1 MFQRKPVQLNQIAS
15 LMFAGLLLSGTASAA
30 FTISSVTNAASRLP
44 AGLPSYG
51 VAQGAV
57 FSVTGTGVGQ
67 DPPTQATFPLPTSA
81 GLNGVSM
88 KVAVGSTTVD
98 AIMVYV
104 SANEVDAILP
114 SNTPLG
120 NGTVTVN
127 NGGATASSPVT
138 VVRSAFGIFTTSPYT
153 GLGQALAF
161 TTNGDGTTSL
171 VSVLQPAQ
179 AGQTVTLAGTG
190 LGAISGDETQS
201 GAGGTPAA
209 NVTLWLG
216 TQQIPVTSA
225 GRGACCTGI
234 DPTYPIPAGVAG
246 WDLISFAVPDG
257 VSGCTISVA
266 VQTGNMVSNVATIA
280 IAGSNG
286 FCLDLSGINI
296 DLTSLSGSI
305 KYGLVTLIRN
315 ITQNYGPSG
324 TLSVSSDVGNAVFE
338 QIDVG
343 PQVLTGSSFAALL
356 LSSTGNCTTTLFRSD
371 RTNPAPTPPVNPGTP
386 PVLLDAGDP
395 INVKGPNG
403 AKPLPKGK
411 DGSYSAIFA
420 QITNIPLPGGLPP
433 IAQGGPP
440 YLDPGTYTFDN
451 GGGGADIGPFTFDLN
466 APVPIS
472 WDNIEQTAT
481 IDRTQGV
488 TVKWSGGDPN
498 SVVGIGGVVN
508 LIQGT
513 VSISALFACTEKA
526 SAGQFTVPPFIT
538 LGMPAVPLT
547 GAPPGNLGILS
558 VSNILYQYVTIP
570 GVDLSIYNWSSSLG
584 RNVGFQ

>member
-1 MFQRKPVQLNQIAS
+1 MLPRKPLQLKEIAVF
-15 LMFAGLLLSGTASAA
+15 MFAGLILSGTANAA
-30 FTISSVTNAASRLP
+30 FTISSVTNAASRVP

-67 DPPTQATFPLPTSA
+67 DPPTQASFPLPTSG

-98 AIMVYV
+98 AIMVFV

-127 NGGATASSPVT
+127 NGGVTATAPIT
-138 VVRSAFGIFTTSPYT
+138 VVQSAFGIFTTSPYT

-171 VSVLQPAQ
+171 VSVSQPAQ

-201 GAGGTPAA
+201 GATGTPAA

-216 TQQIPVTSA
+216 TQQVPVVSA
-225 GRGACCTGI
+225 GRGTCCTGI
-234 DPTYPIPAGVAG
+234 DPTYPIPAGIAG
-246 WDLISFAVPDG
+246 WDLITFVVPDG
-257 VSGCTISVA
+257 ISGCTISVA
-266 VQTGNMVSNVATIA
+266 VQIGKMVSNVASIA

-286 FCLDLSGINI
+286 FCIDLSGINFDI
-296 DLTSLSGSI
+296 TGLGGSI
-305 KYGLVTLIRN
+305 KYGLVSLNRN
-315 ITQNYGPSG
+315 IVRSEGPGGSA
-324 TLSVSSDVGNAVFE
+324 TVSSDVGSAAFE
-338 QIDVG
+338 QVDVG
-343 PQVLTGSSFAALL
+343 PQILTSSSLAALL
-356 LSSTGNCTTTLFRSD
+356 LSSTGNCSTTLFRSD
-371 RTNPAPTPPVNPGTP
+371 RTNPAPTPPNPGTP
-386 PVLLDAGDP
+386 PTLLDAGDP
-395 INVKGPNG
+395 INVKGPKG
-403 AKPLPKGK
+403 TKPIPKVK
-411 DGSYSAIFA
+411 DGSYAAIFA

-466 APVPIS
+466 LPAPVS
-472 WDNIEQTAT
+472 WDNIDQTSV
-481 IDRTQGV
+481 IDRSQGV
-488 TVKWSGGDPN
+488 TVKWTGGDPN
-498 SVVGIGGVVN
+498 SVVGIAGIVN

-513 VSISALFACTEKA
+513 VSTSASFVCTAKA

-547 GAPPGNLGILS
+547 GAPLGNLGILS
-558 VSNILYQYVTIP
+558 VSNLMYQYITIP
-570 GVDLSIYNWSSSLG
+570 GVDLSVYNWIWSLG